1 MVRRAFSC
9 DDTILAYGRAVK
21 ILVVRRDNI
30 GDLICTT
37 PLLAALRRRHPEA
50 WIGALV
56 NSYNAPVLDRNPDL
70 DAVFAYQK
78 LKHLEPGES
87 ALAALGRRA
96 GMLWRLRQMR
106 LDVVVLATPGLPA
119 RGLGLARWLK
129 PRRIAGFDDGGARTV
144 ALDLRVALS
153 SLDARHE
160 VEQVFALA
168 KLFDVEGG
176 APALVLVPDPRE
188 AEAARALFAARPG
201 RRIAVHISARR
212 RAQRWPAKCFAE
224 LIRRLASDHGAQAM
238 LLWSPGPADHPQHPG
253 DDQKAAEV
261 LNAIGSDRAMIPM
274 VIPHPTAKLSSLLG
288 ALAACDEVICSD
300 GGAMH
305 LAAALGKPIVALFG
319 DSPVE
324 RWRPWGVRHR
334 IVRPES
340 RDVADVPVAAVL
352 AAYAE
357 IASAAG
363 PRVS

>member
-1 MVRRAFSC
+1 M
-9 DDTILAYGRAVK
+9 K

-70 DAVFAYQK
+70 DAVFAYHK
-78 LKHLEPGES
+78 LKHLDAGES
-87 ALAALGRRA
+87 ALAALGKRA

-106 LDVVVLATPGLPA
+106 LDVVVLATPGLA
-119 RGLGLARWLK
+119 TRGLTLARWLK
-129 PRRIAGFDDGGARTV
+129 PRRIAGFDDGSARSA

-153 SLDARHE
+153 SLDTRHE

-168 KLFDVEGG
+168 ELFGVEGG

-188 AEAARALFAARPG
+188 TENARALFAARPG

-224 LIRRLASDHGAQAM
+224 LIRRLISEHLAQPM
-238 LLWSPGPADHPQHPG
+238 LLWSPGPPDHPQHPG
-253 DDQKAAEV
+253 DDDKAAEV
-261 LNAIGSDRAMIPM
+261 LHAIGPDRAA
-274 VIPHPTAKLSSLLG
+274 VIRYPTTRLSSLIG

-319 DSPVE
+319 DAPVE
-324 RWRPWGVRHR
+324 RWRPWGVRYR

-340 RDVADVPVAAVL
+340 RDVADAPVAAVV
-352 AAYAE
+352 AAYAQ
-357 IASAAG
+357 IASTPG
-363 PRVS
+363 PQIS